1 GAPEGAPAEAIRAMN
16 TAAAPVVAVDI
27 PSGVNGDTGGVAA
40 DAVVATLTVS
50 FGAAKPGLLFHPG
63 AAHAG
68 IVEVVD
74 IGFPPDLVRSDLLLV
89 EQDDVAAVWPRRD
102 PGGHKRQSG
111 VLVVIAGSR
120 RMTGAARLVAEGAYR
135 AGAGLVTVAV
145 PEGILPIAEELVTEA
160 TFLPLPETAEGTVAE
175 GAVDVVLEQ
184 LDGFDAVAIGPGLT
198 RN

>member
-68 IVEVVD
+68 VVEVVD

-89 EQDDVAAVWPRRD
+89 DQDDVAEVWPHRD
-102 PGGHKRQSG
+102 PAGHKRRSG
-111 VLVVIAGSR
+111 VVLVVAGSR
-120 RMTGAARLVAEGAYR
+120 RMTGAVRLVAEGALR

-145 PEGILPIAEELVTEA
+145 PEGILPVVQRLVTEG
-160 TFLPLPETAEGTVAE
+160 TFLPLPETADGTIAA
-175 GAVDVVLEQ
+175 GAGEVLAEQ
-184 LDGFDAVAIGPGLT
+184 LEGFDAVAI
-198 RN
+198 